1 MTTREIKKLAAQSFT
16 NWDLDVKKIKR
27 TMSLLNKKQL
37 KTYIKFLKKLEN
49 ERLVYLFTPMDR
61 VDDKT
66 SSKIK
71 SMFPGKKVEYI
82 KDPNL
87 IVGIKIVDNDMVY
100 EFNLKD
106 SLDNIITYLKQ
117 SYD

>member
-1 MTTREIKKLAAQSFT
+1 MTTREIKKLAEQSFT
-16 NWDLDVKKIKR
+16 NWNLDVKKIR
-27 TMSLLNKKQL
+27 RAMSLLNRKQL

-49 ERLVYLFTPMDR
+49 ERLVYVFTPMDK
-61 VDDKT
+61 VSDKA
-66 SSKIK
+66 SNKIG
-71 SMFPGKKVEYI
+71 SMFPGKKIEYV